1 MAPRLP
7 HLAFEV
13 RVLLLLAFVVAS
25 TQVFALAGSATVG
38 AALLRWLGPPLVAAA
53 TAAALDTAAAAAEG
67 AASSRK
73 VVPARATAAART
85 LGADADESY
94 GLFTGEP
101 TVYPSPGSP
110 AGGPAPTAAPPE
122 DAYLDMC
129 AAANTALGELLRA
142 AEPGPRRLALLRRL
156 ERTHRIRWV
165 TADASARRMRFG
177 SRSRQS
183 SLASGHAALGGGSL
197 AAPPGGGSPLAV
209 PIALRGS
216 AQRLSGGGDSVRGGI
231 GGIGGIGGGDGDDDG
246 DSVLALD
253 AMATAVCTM
262 ALRYPASAQPL
273 AVSRNPTDL
282 GGFAWGRPAPLLV
295 QGPSGARHAL
305 RAWADGAEGGEAVE
319 VFPAQGGLWHSS
331 RAERVLGALS
341 LCCALLAVE
350 GCGRGVEAGAT
361 SALLGVASYAALA
374 AGAAA
379 AGALLV
385 LARRRTG
392 NVAAARWSLAAGAAA
407 GALGCCWDARDAAA
421 AAPAG
426 ESAPWQRVA
435 APALQAL
442 SCLPLLAVALLLP
455 PSASSAKAAAWPLS
469 LSLSFSLCPHYYY
482 SHDVLLFG
490 AFPALLWAA
499 AAPYVLGGD
508 FAAWHVHAA
517 PGTLLASAVLGVGM
531 LLRRGAARA
540 ARRVARRGEAD
551 AARFARVWEG
561 QLLHAREALA
571 SLAGAWGEL
580 QARARAR
587 ARAQGQE
594 QGQAP
599 ALRRQ
604 ESAPDFHGLLLQAVA
619 LNDVFGAKMH
629 ALAAATG
636 GMFRGCATKDDRR
649 SVQKV
654 QRCLGGD
661 WRRLCDVVRCRLVF
675 ATVAGV
681 EAVLRAIAADAE
693 LEVVVAD
700 GDDDDG
706 DGDDA
711 QMRLRESYDAAAL
724 SSGYRDVRLCCRL
737 NSTEARRRGVHG
749 HVAEV
754 QIHLGALLALQT
766 DESHANC
773 IKQRNLQVHLRPP
786 SKKRRRPPE

>member
-1 MAPRLP
+1 MERALP
-7 HLAFEV
+7 PPA
-13 RVLLLLAFVVAS
+13 AASAS
-25 TQVFALAGSATVG
+25 TPTASTTT
-38 AALLRWLGPPLVAAA
+38 PPLP
-53 TAAALDTAAAAAEG
+53 LD
-67 AASSRK
+67 ASSERVK
-73 VVPARATAAART
+73 EDILRIVVQYLQGEGYTSSVMTIQDEANVKAKEKLGKRA
-85 LGADADESY
+85 
-94 GLFTGEP
+94 
-101 TVYPSPGSP
+101 
-110 AGGPAPTAAPPE
+110 
-122 DAYLDMC
+122 MMK
-129 AAANTALGELLRA
+129 
-142 AEPGPRRLALLRRL
+142 
-156 ERTHRIRWV
+156 
-165 TADASARRMRFG
+165 RMRKSILDG
-177 SRSRQS
+177 DWPEAEKLCQRS
-183 SLASGHAALGGGSL
+183 SLRSQKSFL
-197 AAPPGGGSPLAV
+197 
-209 PIALRGS
+209 
-216 AQRLSGGGDSVRGGI
+216 
-231 GGIGGIGGGDGDDDG
+231 
-246 DSVLALD
+246 
-253 AMATAVCTM
+253 
-262 ALRYPASAQPL
+262 
-273 AVSRNPTDL
+273 
-282 GGFAWGRPAPLLV
+282 
-295 QGPSGARHAL
+295 
-305 RAWADGAEGGEAVE
+305 
-319 VFPAQGGLWHSS
+319 
-331 RAERVLGALS
+331 
-341 LCCALLAVE
+341 
-350 GCGRGVEAGAT
+350 
-361 SALLGVASYAALA
+361 YAIHKQQYLELIDQQEYQKAFTL
-374 AGAAA
+374 
-379 AGALLV
+379 
-385 LARRRTG
+385 LARRLKPLEAMQTRGEEFKDLCYLLTCKSIQDVPSCRDWEG
-392 NVAAARWSLAAGAAA
+392 VAAAREKLVDQFQSLFEFDESESDGYVSVPPNRLVRLLQQAVAHQISQNHYQP
-407 GALGCCWDARDAAA
+407 R
-421 AAPAG
+421 APPRIGTLLEDYRCFVLPNSVRHTFSGHRSNVKCVAFVGDAG
-426 ESAPWQRVA
+426 ERIATGSSDNTVRLWDTDSGRHLSTLAGHSSRVWD
-435 APALQAL
+435 
-442 SCLPLLAVALLLP
+442 V
-455 PSASSAKAAAWPLS
+455 SSN
-469 LSLSFSLCPHYYY
+469 
-482 SHDVLLFG
+482 G
-490 AFPALLWAA
+490 A
-499 AAPYVLGGD
+499 
-508 FAAWHVHAA
+508 
-517 PGTLLASAVLGVGM
+517 GTLLASAVLGVGM
-531 LLRRGAARA
+531 LLRRSAARA

-561 QLLHAREALA
+561 QLLHARESLA

-786 SKKRRRPPE
+786 SKNRRRPPE